1 MKGVGP
7 AWQAGERRIW
17 EELSASTFLR
27 QTLVQ
32 ATTWQTAGSRH
43 AIRPDWFAWPKNLR
57 HKGSQL
63 DVRMNMADPVEDR
76 ELARQRLRLW
86 VSMLKSVRS
95 IETELRGRL
104 RSSFDT
110 TLPRFDVLAALHA
123 APQGL
128 TMTDLSQQL
137 MVSNG
142 NVTGIVDRLVADGM
156 ALRQNEET
164 TAVPFASR

>member
-1 MKGVGP
+1 
-7 AWQAGERRIW
+7 
-17 EELSASTFLR
+17 
-27 QTLVQ
+27 
-32 ATTWQTAGSRH
+32 
-43 AIRPDWFAWPKNLR
+43 
-57 HKGSQL
+57 
-63 DVRMNMADPVEDR
+63 MADPVEDR

>member
-1 MKGVGP
+1 
-7 AWQAGERRIW
+7 
-17 EELSASTFLR
+17 
-27 QTLVQ
+27 
-32 ATTWQTAGSRH
+32 
-43 AIRPDWFAWPKNLR
+43 
-57 HKGSQL
+57 
-63 DVRMNMADPVEDR
+63 MNMADPVEDR

-164 TAVPFASR
+164 DRRAFRISLTEAGRAKMTGMLEQHHRWIDEFFAAIPEHDLARGIAIMMDLRHSCGRAV

>member
-1 MKGVGP
+1 M
-7 AWQAGERRIW
+7 
-17 EELSASTFLR
+17 S
-27 QTLVQ
+27 
-32 ATTWQTAGSRH
+32 
-43 AIRPDWFAWPKNLR
+43 
-57 HKGSQL
+57 
-63 DVRMNMADPVEDR
+63 MADPVEDR

-110 TLPRFDVLAALHA
+110 TLPRFDVLAALHT
-123 APQGL
+123 APRGL

-164 TAVPFASR
+164 DRRAFRISLTEAGRAKMTEMLEEHHGWIDEFFAGISEHDLARGIAIMMDLRHSCGRAV